1 MYSMDEYK
9 ILADIY
15 DILNP
20 KEDVYL
26 QRPFFDSLVEKY
38 NVGTVLDCAC
48 GTGIHLSL
56 FHEMGLRASG
66 SDISGE
72 MLKIAAENTNGLHI
86 PLKQQDFRELQ
97 ASWSEKFDMV
107 TCLTTSLPYMLTQE
121 DLHTALQSMYDA
133 LNPGGVLVITNGI
146 TDSLLDTK
154 PKFIPARINQ
164 NDAFYFICDYTDTTM
179 TFNILYVKHGDTQ
192 MEHAF
197 TSTTYNAMRKSV
209 ISSALTTVPFRDI
222 SYFGDYAF
230 QPYDEHSSANLII
243 VAQK

>member
-1 MYSMDEYK
+1 MDEYK
-9 ILADIY
+9 ILASIY

-26 QRPFFDSLVEKY
+26 QRPFFESLVERY
-38 NVGTVLDCAC
+38 EVGSVLDCAC

-66 SDISGE
+66 SDISDE
-72 MLKIAAENTNGLHI
+72 MLKIATANTSGLHI

-97 ASWSEKFDMV
+97 SSWSEKFDMV
-107 TCLTTSLPYMLTQE
+107 ACLTTSLPYMLT
-121 DLHTALQSMYDA
+121 DGDVHTALQSMYDA
-133 LNPGGVLVITNGI
+133 LNPGGILVITNGI
-146 TDSLLDTK
+146 TDSLLDAK

-164 NDAFYFICDYTDTTM
+164 NDAFYFICDYADTTM
-179 TFNILYVKHGDTQ
+179 TFNILYVKQGESQ

-209 ISSALTTVPFRDI
+209 ISSAFTTVPFRDV

-230 QPYDEHSSANLII
+230 SPYDERTSANLII